1 MSRVH
6 GGADDNRPSP
16 MRSVVIVRRLFLTP
30 LHIGKVLVHA
40 FRADAMAEIQ
50 RAVLHEESFDRL
62 PEAFPVA
69 DRFAVAAGGN
79 QSLSV
84 MHLTELI
91 H

>member
-1 MSRVH
+1 MVVLMPLAHSSR
-6 GGADDNRPSP
+6 GSAL
-16 MRSVVIVRRLFLTP
+16 MVRRLRPTL

>member
-1 MSRVH
+1 M
-6 GGADDNRPSP
+6 
-16 MRSVVIVRRLFLTP
+16 
-30 LHIGKVLVHA
+30 LVHA